1 MIGAKTLKHL
11 LYILF
16 EILNLI
22 FLTAHRGRE
31 VTVIKIS
38 PSVLACDF
46 SKLGEEVKK
55 VEVAGADMLHL
66 DVMDG
71 NFVPNISFG
80 PDVIKSVRKQS
91 NLFFDVHLMIDNPGK
106 YIDRFVEAGADG
118 ITIHYESCE
127 NQREVLEMIREAGKK
142 AAISIKP
149 MTPAFV
155 LDPLLAYV
163 DMILVMTV
171 EPGFGGQKF
180 MEETMESVRELRS
193 MIDASGYHIDIQ
205 VDGGINPETA
215 AIASKAGANIFVAGS
230 AVFKSADA
238 RKAMDD
244 IREAA
249 ANALQK

>member
-1 MIGAKTLKHL
+1 M
-11 LYILF
+11 
-16 EILNLI
+16 
-22 FLTAHRGRE
+22 
-31 VTVIKIS
+31 IKIS

-127 NQREVLEMIREAGKK
+127 NQREVLEMIRKAGKK

-230 AVFKSADA
+230 AVFKATDA

>member
-1 MIGAKTLKHL
+1 M
-11 LYILF
+11 
-16 EILNLI
+16 
-22 FLTAHRGRE
+22 
-31 VTVIKIS
+31 IKIS

-55 VEVAGADMLHL
+55 VEEAGADMLHL

-80 PDVIKSVRKQS
+80 PDVIKSIREQS
-91 NLFFDVHLMIDNPGK
+91 KLCFDVHLMIDNPDR
-106 YIDRFVEAGADG
+106 YIDTFVKAGADI

-127 NQREVLEMIREAGKK
+127 NQREVLKMIREAEKK

-155 LDPLLAYV
+155 LDPLLPYL

-180 MEETMESVRELRS
+180 MEDTMEDVRMLRA
-193 MIDASGYHIDIQ
+193 MIKEAGYHIDIQ
-205 VDGGINPETA
+205 VDGGINAETA
-215 AIASKAGANIFVAGS
+215 AIAAEAGANVFVAGS
-230 AVFKSADA
+230 AVFKAKDTK
-238 RKAMDD
+238 KAIAD
-244 IREAA
+244 IRAAAEAA
-249 ANALQK
+249 ITE

>member
-1 MIGAKTLKHL
+1 MIK
-11 LYILF
+11 
-16 EILNLI
+16 
-22 FLTAHRGRE
+22 
-31 VTVIKIS
+31 VS

-55 VEVAGADMLHL
+55 VEDAGADMLHL

-127 NQREVLEMIREAGKK
+127 NQREVLKMIREAGKK

-155 LDPLLAYV
+155 LDPFLAYV

-193 MIDASGYHIDIQ
+193 MIHASGYDIDIQ
-205 VDGGINPETA
+205 VDGGINAETA
-215 AIASKAGANIFVAGS
+215 AIASQAGANIFVAGS
-230 AVFKSADA
+230 SVFKAENTK
-238 RKAMDD
+238 KAIDD

-249 ANALQK
+249 GSALQE